1 MSAEEREEKLRNGM
15 TFDALVLH
23 NKMLK
28 EIAEATW
35 EDGAPFSM
43 NASEGQLEGRST
55 EHAGGRARSAWKS
68 LGCAGRVARPAAEWV
83 RGARS
88 AETLHEMER

>member
-1 MSAEEREEKLRNGM
+1 MPQARLRGYKLTICGMCYKVIELIWVMSAEEREEKLRNGM

-35 EDGAPFSM
+35 EDGAPF
-43 NASEGQLEGRST
+43 NEC
-55 EHAGGRARSAWKS
+55 K
-68 LGCAGRVARPAAEWV
+68 
-83 RGARS
+83 
-88 AETLHEMER
+88 